1 MEKLLWLFHHVKSGF
16 VKFYAADASL
26 DDAPQSG
33 RPVEVDSDQIETLIE
48 NNQQSTLYH
57 TEDRWHTQNIQI
69 KCWKSF
75 ALTWL
80 ITLMFGFHIS
90 EKNLLGHISTC
101 NSLLKHNKASCFL
114 RKFWLAMK
122 SGYCAKIWSGRECG
136 ASEMNHHQPHQR
148 PIFIQTRWCC
158 AYGGTGRESS
168 LMSSFQKTKWLIPT
182 STFN

>member
-1 MEKLLWLFHHVKSGF
+1 MYGETVVTVSPCQKWF

-57 TEDRWHTQNIQI
+57 PEDRWHTQNIQI
-69 KCWKSF
+69 ECWKSF

-90 EKNLLGHISTC
+90 EKKPSWPYLHMQFST
-101 NSLLKHNKASCFL
+101 
-114 RKFWLAMK
+114 
-122 SGYCAKIWSGRECG
+122 E
-136 ASEMNHHQPHQR
+136 
-148 PIFIQTRWCC
+148 T
-158 AYGGTGRESS
+158 
-168 LMSSFQKTKWLIPT
+168 
-182 STFN
+182 